1 MKCIQ
6 VTLPDGASKT
16 DLLEA
21 SQRLRKSAET
31 SALCRKLAA
40 QCDALDCTQTELLS
54 DDSSQFAMLDGD
66 DSSQTHNGWSSGM
79 IAGFVIGMAVIV
91 LLVVVVVVMKCT
103 KEETAEDIVYT
114 QNDI

>member
-1 MKCIQ
+1 MKRIQ

-21 SQRLRKSAET
+21 SQRLRNSAET

-40 QCDALDCTQTELLS
+40 QCDALDCSQTELLS
-54 DDSSQFAMLDGD
+54 DDISPFAMLHGD
-66 DSSQTHNGWSSGM
+66 DSSQTQDGWSSGM
-79 IAGFVIGMAVIV
+79 ITGFVIGIALIV
-91 LLVVVVVVMKCT
+91 LLVVLVVVMMCT
-103 KEETAEDIVYT
+103 KEEMTEDIVYT